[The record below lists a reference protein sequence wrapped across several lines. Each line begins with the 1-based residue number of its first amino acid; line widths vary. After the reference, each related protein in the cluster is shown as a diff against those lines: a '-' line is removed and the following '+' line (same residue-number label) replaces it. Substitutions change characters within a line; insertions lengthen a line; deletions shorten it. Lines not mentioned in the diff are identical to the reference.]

1 MAVHPEIKYCM
12 EFYNYDTAK
21 MEVVAEFDIS
31 HSENDYIGI
40 MVAPRYQDMF
50 SGKILLNPTPGLY
63 NQYTGYV
70 KNTYA
75 PMWSLNL
82 NV

>member
-1 MAVHPEIKYCM
+1 M
-12 EFYNYDTAK
+12 ET
-21 MEVVAEFDIS
+21 VAEFDIS
-31 HSENDYIGI
+31 QSGEDYIGI

-70 KNTYA
+70 KNIYA
-75 PMWSLNL
+75 PMWSLKMQI
-82 NV
+82 